1 MIVAQVIEAVIAA
14 RLIRGAP
21 IPSPDPVPWAVAAPR
36 NDPRLRIRRASS
48 ATAAELATIAGAR
61 VICAGMLLSGMR
73 YTKAAL
79 LIFGAGSVLGL
90 VVVSVKLPGLARL
103 ASAAMAVGIAALP
116 VAIIVDLRRKTPAA
130 PAKRRRKAAT
140 GRRRAP
146 PRQRAPRR
154 R

>member
-1 MIVAQVIEAVIAA
+1 
-14 RLIRGAP
+14 
-21 IPSPDPVPWAVAAPR
+21 
-36 NDPRLRIRRASS
+36 
-48 ATAAELATIAGAR
+48 
-61 VICAGMLLSGMR
+61 MLLSGMR